1 MSQFYLLSI
10 VSIFLSGFVLSGD
23 YLGAKVPALGTF
35 RAWLENR
42 GAALALGRLTAVIGF
57 LKFFVRAPN
66 DTVPVAGDLL
76 PAIAGL
82 AVGATLFFE
91 ALLRKPSTPAGAA
104 QQERPVDR
112 YAKAVLTYRIP
123 LGIVCV
129 AIALLHFLFPQA
141 VIL

>member
-1 MSQFYLLSI
+1 MSQLYLLSI
-10 VSIFLSGFVLSGD
+10 VSTVLTGFVLSGD
-23 YLGAKVPALGTF
+23 YLGERVPALATF

-42 GAALALGRLTAVIGF
+42 GAAIVLGLATAAIGF
-57 LKFFVRAPN
+57 LKLIFRAPG

-82 AVGATLFFE
+82 AVGGALFFE
-91 ALLRKPSTPAGAA
+91 ALLRKPATP
-104 QQERPVDR
+104 ERPVER

-123 LGIVCV
+123 LGILGV
-129 AIALLHFLFPQA
+129 AAALLHFLFPSA

>member
-42 GAALALGRLTAVIGF
+42 GAALTLGIVTAVIGF
-57 LKFFVRAPN
+57 LKFFVRAPG
-66 DTVPVAGDLL
+66 DAVLVVGDLL

-91 ALLRKPSTPAGAA
+91 ALLRKPSTP
-104 QQERPVDR
+104 ERPVDR

>member
-1 MSQFYLLSI
+1 MSQLYLLSI
-10 VSIFLSGFVLSGD
+10 VSTVLTGFVLSGD
-23 YLGAKVPALGTF
+23 YLGARVPALATF

-42 GAALALGRLTAVIGF
+42 GAAIVLGLATAAIGF
-57 LKFFVRAPN
+57 LKLIVRAPG

-82 AVGATLFFE
+82 AVGAALFFE
-91 ALLRKPSTPAGAA
+91 ALLRKPTTP
-104 QQERPVDR
+104 ERPVEK

-123 LGIVCV
+123 LGILAV
-129 AIALLHFLFPQA
+129 AVALLHFLFPSA

>member
-1 MSQFYLLSI
+1 MSQLYLLSI
-10 VSIFLSGFVLSGD
+10 VSTVLTGFVLSGD
-23 YLGAKVPALGTF
+23 YLGERVPALATF

-42 GAALALGRLTAVIGF
+42 GAAIVLGLATAAIGF
-57 LKFFVRAPN
+57 LKLIVRAPG

-82 AVGATLFFE
+82 AVGAALFFE
-91 ALLRKPSTPAGAA
+91 ALLRKPATP
-104 QQERPVDR
+104 ERPVER

-123 LGIVCV
+123 LGILGV
-129 AIALLHFLFPQA
+129 AAALLHFLFPSA

>member
-1 MSQFYLLSI
+1 MRSSICLVVDRAHGFGALSTI
-10 VSIFLSGFVLSGD
+10 QATHPS
-23 YLGAKVPALGTF
+23 PAPQ
-35 RAWLENR
+35 AWLENR
-42 GAALALGRLTAVIGF
+42 GAALTLGIVTAVIGF

-91 ALLRKPSTPAGAA
+91 ALLRKPSTP
-104 QQERPVDR
+104 ERPVDR

>member
-1 MSQFYLLSI
+1 MSQLYLLSI
-10 VSIFLSGFVLSGD
+10 VSTVLTGFVLSGD
-23 YLGAKVPALGTF
+23 YLGARVPALATF

-42 GAALALGRLTAVIGF
+42 GAAIVLGLATAAIGF
-57 LKFFVRAPN
+57 LKLIVRAPG

-82 AVGATLFFE
+82 AVGAALFFE
-91 ALLRKPSTPAGAA
+91 ALLRKPATP
-104 QQERPVDR
+104 ERPVER

-123 LGIVCV
+123 LGILGV
-129 AIALLHFLFPQA
+129 AAALLHFLFPSA

>member
-10 VSIFLSGFVLSGD
+10 VSILLSGFVLSGD

-42 GAALALGRLTAVIGF
+42 GAALTLGIVTAVIGF
-57 LKFFVRAPN
+57 LKLFVRAPN

-82 AVGATLFFE
+82 AVGAALFFE
-91 ALLRKPSTPAGAA
+91 ALLRKPSTP
-104 QQERPVDR
+104 ERPVDR

>member
-10 VSIFLSGFVLSGD
+10 VSILLSGFVLSGD

-42 GAALALGRLTAVIGF
+42 GAALTLGIVTAVIGF
-57 LKFFVRAPN
+57 LKLFVRAPN

-91 ALLRKPSTPAGAA
+91 ALLRKPSTP
-104 QQERPVDR
+104 ERPVDR

>member
-10 VSIFLSGFVLSGD
+10 VSILLSGFVLSGD

-42 GAALALGRLTAVIGF
+42 GAALTLGIVTAVIGF

-66 DTVPVAGDLL
+66 DAVPVAGDLL

-82 AVGATLFFE
+82 AVGAALFFE
-91 ALLRKPSTPAGAA
+91 ALLRKPSSP
-104 QQERPVDR
+104 ERPVDR

>member
-1 MSQFYLLSI
+1 MSQLYLLSI
-10 VSIFLSGFVLSGD
+10 VSTVLTGFVLSGD
-23 YLGAKVPALGTF
+23 YLGARVPALATF

-42 GAALALGRLTAVIGF
+42 GAAIILGLATAAIGF
-57 LKFFVRAPN
+57 LKLIVRAPG

-82 AVGATLFFE
+82 AVGAALFFE
-91 ALLRKPSTPAGAA
+91 ALLRKPTTP
-104 QQERPVDR
+104 ERPVEK

-123 LGIVCV
+123 LGILAV
-129 AIALLHFLFPQA
+129 AVALLHFLFPSA

>member
-1 MSQFYLLSI
+1 MSQLYLLSI
-10 VSIFLSGFVLSGD
+10 VSTVLTGFVLSGD
-23 YLGAKVPALGTF
+23 YLGARVPALATF

-42 GAALALGRLTAVIGF
+42 GAAIVLGLATAAIGF
-57 LKFFVRAPN
+57 LKLIVRAPG

-82 AVGATLFFE
+82 AVGAALFFE
-91 ALLRKPSTPAGAA
+91 ALLRKPTSP
-104 QQERPVDR
+104 ERPVEK

-123 LGIVCV
+123 LGILAV
-129 AIALLHFLFPQA
+129 AVALLHFLFPSA

>member
-10 VSIFLSGFVLSGD
+10 VSILLSGFVLSGD

-42 GAALALGRLTAVIGF
+42 GAALALGILTAGIGF
-57 LKFFVRAPN
+57 LKFFVRAPG
-66 DTVPVAGDLL
+66 DTVVVVGDLL

-82 AVGATLFFE
+82 AVGAALFFE
-91 ALLRKPSTPAGAA
+91 ALLRKPSMP
-104 QQERPVDR
+104 ERPVDR